1 MDGAPWDYG
10 MELFQEQTDRIENEI
25 TLGFQRYPCLQEVGV
40 KTWVNGAFTFS
51 PDGNIGIKPKGVIKV
66 GELENH

>member
-1 MDGAPWDYG
+1 

-51 PDGNIGIKPKGVIKV
+51 PDGNPLMDPYLVKEDIGVLV
-66 GELENH
+66 L